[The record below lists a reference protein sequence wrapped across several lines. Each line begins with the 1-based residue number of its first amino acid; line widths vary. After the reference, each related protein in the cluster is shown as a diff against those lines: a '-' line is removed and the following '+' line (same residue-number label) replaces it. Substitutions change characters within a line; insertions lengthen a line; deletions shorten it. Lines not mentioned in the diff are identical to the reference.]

1 MSRLHSLAVKLMLA
15 LGLTVAVAV
24 GAVALLVNA
33 SASRGFSAYVSE
45 GMRERVAA
53 LVPAL
58 GEYYAAQG
66 GWSGID
72 RYLGHG
78 RMMGAM
84 GGGRMQG
91 NPWIGMGG
99 VVLADADGQVLVDT
113 TSAGRHGALSSPER
127 AAAEGIRVD
136 GQVVGYL
143 LAGSGPQ
150 EAAFEANLGRSI
162 LYAGLLAGLVAI
174 GLGLV
179 LTRSVLRPLRVV
191 EEGARRI
198 GQGELRH
205 RVPVASRDEIG
216 SLARQFNEMAAA
228 LERQE
233 GLRRA
238 MMADVAHELRTPLS
252 VIRGQ
257 VEALQDGVFPLTLE
271 NVTPIHDQVLLLGR
285 LVSDLRLLAL
295 AEAGQLPLERAEID
309 PAETAHRAAAAFAAR
324 AQEAGVALRVEAP
337 EALPPLWADGQRV
350 EQVLS
355 NLLGNAIRYTPAG
368 GTVTLRV
375 TDQGARLLFAVA
387 DSGAGIAPDDLP
399 HVFDRFYRAD
409 ASRSR
414 ADGNTGL
421 GLSIAKQLAE
431 AHGGDITVT
440 SALGAGTT
448 FTVVLPRLSAPEDPP
463 PR

>member
-198 GQGELRH
+198 GQGEPGIGCRWP
-205 RVPVASRDEIG
+205 RATRSAAWPASSTR
-216 SLARQFNEMAAA
+216 
-228 LERQE
+228 
-233 GLRRA
+233 
-238 MMADVAHELRTPLS
+238 
-252 VIRGQ
+252 
-257 VEALQDGVFPLTLE
+257 
-271 NVTPIHDQVLLLGR
+271 
-285 LVSDLRLLAL
+285 
-295 AEAGQLPLERAEID
+295 
-309 PAETAHRAAAAFAAR
+309 
-324 AQEAGVALRVEAP
+324 
-337 EALPPLWADGQRV
+337 W
-350 EQVLS
+350 
-355 NLLGNAIRYTPAG
+355 
-368 GTVTLRV
+368 
-375 TDQGARLLFAVA
+375 
-387 DSGAGIAPDDLP
+387 
-399 HVFDRFYRAD
+399 
-409 ASRSR
+409 
-414 ADGNTGL
+414 
-421 GLSIAKQLAE
+421 
-431 AHGGDITVT
+431 
-440 SALGAGTT
+440 
-448 FTVVLPRLSAPEDPP
+448 P
-463 PR
+463 PRWSARRGCAGP